1 MRGLWKG
8 FWQLSKTER
17 IGYLLLIALLSLHF
31 TIDAWGPRSVP
42 LSQEVLASMPE
53 QGPLA
58 DTLPLTASQEERSL
72 FYFDINLASTDE
84 LRRLG
89 LGDRAIQGLLRF
101 RSKGGKVRNE
111 RDFNKLFSLTA
122 ADKERLRPWLRFPGE
137 APDDGESADGDKE
150 RVVKESSTVFQPVE
164 LNAADSMQ
172 LLTVPGIGP
181 AFASRIIRYRD
192 RLGGFVEPA
201 QLREVFGIDSVKYEA
216 LWPLVRISAHSVKKW
231 HPCEASEEELA
242 AHPYIGKVMA
252 RRWVAY
258 RQQRGCKGCS
268 DLEKMPG
275 MDPARW
281 QKLAPYFT
289 CEGLH

>member
-42 LSQEVLASMPE
+42 LSQEILASMPQRE
-53 QGPLA
+53 PLV
-58 DTLPLTASQEERSL
+58 DTLPMTPYQEGLTL
-72 FYFDINLASTDE
+72 FYFDINLASTDD
-84 LRRLG
+84 LKRLG
-89 LGDRAIQGLLRF
+89 LGDRAIEGLLRF

-111 RDFNKLFSLTA
+111 RDFNKLFSLNA
-122 ADKERLRPWLRFPGE
+122 SEKERLRPWLRFPEE
-137 APDDGESADGDKE
+137 APDEGETADGVKE
-150 RVVKESSTVFQPVE
+150 RVVKESSKVFRPVE

-181 AFASRIIRYRD
+181 TFASRIIRYRD
-192 RLGGFVEPA
+192 RLGGFVDPA
-201 QLREVFGIDSVKYEA
+201 QLREVFGIDSAKYEA
-216 LWPLVRISAHSVKKW
+216 LWPMVEVRAQSVKKW
-231 HPCEASEEELA
+231 NPCEANEEDLA
-242 AHPYIGKVMA
+242 AHPYVGKVVA

-268 DLEKMPG
+268 DFEKLPG
-275 MDPARW
+275 IDAARW
-281 QKLAPYFT
+281 QKLVPYFA
-289 CEGLH
+289 CDGLH